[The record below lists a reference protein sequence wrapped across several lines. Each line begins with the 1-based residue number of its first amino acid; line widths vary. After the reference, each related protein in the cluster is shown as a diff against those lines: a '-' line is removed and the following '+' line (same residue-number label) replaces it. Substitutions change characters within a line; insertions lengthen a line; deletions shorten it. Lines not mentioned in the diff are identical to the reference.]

1 MFFIW
6 RGSTKKERRNLPTLQ
21 SKVMVVGVFLYLCG
35 FILFFCLAKTQFS
48 EKKGKTHVKKHQKQ
62 Q

>member
-48 EKKGKTHVKKHQKQ
+48 EKKEKHM
-62 Q
+62 